1 MDILNEVL
9 GQEAG
14 ARLTKSVYLANGY
27 AKRLLS
33 MFLCFPGDHLI
44 HANNQY
50 LLTLAIDA
58 VKSHFGV
65 LHLIDK
71 AKSSEANKGNYL
83 PSSRAVEILCPT
95 CPMSHFPEDK

>member
-14 ARLTKSVYLANGY
+14 ARLTKSVYLAKGY

-33 MFLCFPGDHLI
+33 MFLCFPGDHLVR
-44 HANNQY
+44 ANNQY

-58 VKSHFGV
+58 VVSHFGV
-65 LHLIDK
+65 LQLIDK
-71 AKSSEANKGNYL
+71 AKSSEASKGN
-83 PSSRAVEILCPT
+83 AVQ
-95 CPMSHFPEDK
+95 